1 MLENDKRNSEEQES
15 GIDFLKKLILIKL
28 AIVVLIAIVATILI
42 GTL

>member
-28 AIVVLIAIVATILI
+28 AIVILIAIGATILI

>member
-28 AIVVLIAIVATILI
+28 AIVILIAIVATILI

>member
-1 MLENDKRNSEEQES
+1 MLENDKRDSEEQES

-28 AIVVLIAIVATILI
+28 AIVILIAIVATILI

>member
-1 MLENDKRNSEEQES
+1 VLENDKRNSEEQES

>member
-1 MLENDKRNSEEQES
+1 VLENDKRDSEEQES

-28 AIVVLIAIVATILI
+28 AIVILIAIVATILI